1 MGGQRLGEMEVWALE
16 AHGAAHLLREMLTVK
31 SDDIVGRNKMY
42 ESIISGSTDIQTG
55 TPEAFNVFVREL
67 RGLGLA
73 MTPKKID

>member
-42 ESIISGSTDIQTG
+42 DAIINGNNDIQMG
-55 TPEAFNVFVREL
+55 TPEAFNVLVREL

-73 MTPKKID
+73 LNTKKND